1 MNNNNSVLNSQQKMV
16 LSDIDSVLLST
27 RMLLCN
33 ESNNNNNSNSTITSN
48 TNTNDV
54 ENIRSDNGISD
65 NDIDDDETTTKRQ
78 KIKLT
83 LQDVNLIFGMPFFC
97 TIGTRLPFI
106 YFVIELK
113 ERYGMDMTSIALC
126 IGAFHLCRVFAII
139 GSIFATKTSHFIGT
153 IIGIGGYT
161 GLLIT
166 AGTSNVALFA
176 SCNIVTGFAESS
188 AAVFVYS
195 KQDYSTNVD
204 KMKFALSNQSAFIGV
219 AVILG
224 FFFGGIL
231 FQLWGVSGIAMA
243 GIIVLGWELLSFM
256 YYLAPKMKIDHY
268 SGNGKKSAPDADEE
282 EDDDGHENEGNN
294 FVGKSTIRASIGDT
308 VERNAMLNQFSAE
321 EAVKTTKFT
330 YLVAVVFSIESIA
343 CGYLFSIGP
352 LFIFEQFGVDQG
364 KIGTI
369 FSCASLFGTLLT
381 YIAIS
386 QKGRKLQKKYV
397 RSPYNLY
404 ILITTITLSVLGLLI
419 PNFIVQVVCIMLLIG
434 CCELFLTLLSE
445 VRETNFK
452 QHEF

>member
-1 MNNNNSVLNSQQKMV
+1 MNNNISIQTQNMRNQDVLNSQQTLV
-16 LSDIDSVLLST
+16 LTEVDKLLLST
-27 RMLLCN
+27 RLLLCN
-33 ESNNNNNSNSTITSN
+33 ENNNTPTISTSN
-48 TNTNDV
+48 TNTNAD
-54 ENIRSDNGISD
+54 NIIDNSSDSD
-65 NDIDDDETTTKRQ
+65 EDKTTTRQ

-83 LQDVNLIFGMPFFC
+83 LQDVNLIFAMPFFC

-113 ERYGMDMTSIALC
+113 SRYEMDMTSIALC
-126 IGAFHLCRVFAII
+126 VGAFHLCRVFAII

-153 IIGIGGYT
+153 VIGIGGYT
-161 GLLIT
+161 GLLLS
-166 AGTSNVALFA
+166 AGTTNVVLFA
-176 SCNIVTGFAESS
+176 SFNILSGFAESS

-195 KQDYSTNVD
+195 KQEYSMDVD

-224 FFFGGIL
+224 FFFGGVL
-231 FQLWGVSGIAMA
+231 FQVWGVSGIAVA
-243 GIIVLGWELLSFM
+243 GVISLVLELLSLL
-256 YYLAPKMKIDHY
+256 YYLVTKFDDDD
-268 SGNGKKSAPDADEE
+268 GKCKQSAPDDNNDKDE
-282 EDDDGHENEGNN
+282 HENQTNKLGR
-294 FVGKSTIRASIGDT
+294 STIVSSIGDT
-308 VERNAMLNQFSAE
+308 ARRNSMLNLFSAE
-321 EAVKTTKFT
+321 EAVTTNKFT
-330 YLVAVVFSIESIA
+330 YLVAMVFSVESIA

-381 YIAIS
+381 YISIS
-386 QKGRKLQKKYV
+386 QKGRNLQKKYV

-404 ILITTITLSVLGLLI
+404 FLIMTITLSVLGLLI
-419 PNFIVQVVCIMLLIG
+419 PNFIIQVVCIMLLIG

>member
-1 MNNNNSVLNSQQKMV
+1 MNNNISIQTQNMRNQDVLNSQQTLV
-16 LSDIDSVLLST
+16 LTEVDKLLLST
-27 RMLLCN
+27 RLLLCN
-33 ESNNNNNSNSTITSN
+33 ENNNTPTISTSN
-48 TNTNDV
+48 TNTNAD
-54 ENIRSDNGISD
+54 NIIDNSSDSD
-65 NDIDDDETTTKRQ
+65 EDKTTTRQ

-83 LQDVNLIFGMPFFC
+83 LQDVNLIFAMPFFC

-113 ERYGMDMTSIALC
+113 SRYEMDMTSIALFV
-126 IGAFHLCRVFAII
+126 GAFHLCRVFAII

-153 IIGIGGYT
+153 VIGIGGYT
-161 GLLIT
+161 GLLLS
-166 AGTSNVALFA
+166 AGTTNVVLFA
-176 SCNIVTGFAESS
+176 SFNILSGFAESS

-195 KQDYSTNVD
+195 KQEYSMDVD

-231 FQLWGVSGIAMA
+231 FQVWGVSGIAVA
-243 GIIVLGWELLSFM
+243 GVISLVLELLSLL
-256 YYLAPKMKIDHY
+256 YYLVTKFDDDD
-268 SGNGKKSAPDADEE
+268 GKCKQSAPDDNKDKDE
-282 EDDDGHENEGNN
+282 HENQTNKLGR
-294 FVGKSTIRASIGDT
+294 STIVSSIGDT
-308 VERNAMLNQFSAE
+308 ARRNSMLNLFSAE
-321 EAVKTTKFT
+321 EAVTTNKFT
-330 YLVAVVFSIESIA
+330 YLVAMVFSVESIA

-381 YIAIS
+381 YISIS
-386 QKGRKLQKKYV
+386 QKGRNLQKKYV

-404 ILITTITLSVLGLLI
+404 FLIMTITLSVLGLLI

>member
-1 MNNNNSVLNSQQKMV
+1 M
-16 LSDIDSVLLST
+16 
-27 RMLLCN
+27 
-33 ESNNNNNSNSTITSN
+33 E
-48 TNTNDV
+48 
-54 ENIRSDNGISD
+54 
-65 NDIDDDETTTKRQ
+65 
-78 KIKLT
+78 
-83 LQDVNLIFGMPFFC
+83 
-97 TIGTRLPFI
+97 
-106 YFVIELK
+106 
-113 ERYGMDMTSIALC
+113 MTSIAVF

-153 IIGIGGYT
+153 VIGIGGYT
-161 GLLIT
+161 GLLLS
-166 AGTSNVALFA
+166 AGTTNVVLFA
-176 SCNIVTGFAESS
+176 SFNILSGFAESS

-195 KQDYSTNVD
+195 KQEYSMDVD

-231 FQLWGVSGIAMA
+231 FQVWGVSGIAVA
-243 GIIVLGWELLSFM
+243 GVISLVLELLSLL
-256 YYLAPKMKIDHY
+256 YYLVTKFDDDD
-268 SGNGKKSAPDADEE
+268 GKCKQSAPDDNKDKDE
-282 EDDDGHENEGNN
+282 HENQTNKLGR
-294 FVGKSTIRASIGDT
+294 STIVSSIGDT
-308 VERNAMLNQFSAE
+308 ARRNSMLNLFSAE
-321 EAVKTTKFT
+321 EAVTTNKFT
-330 YLVAVVFSIESIA
+330 YLVAMVFSVESIA

-381 YIAIS
+381 YISIS
-386 QKGRKLQKKYV
+386 QKGRNLQKKYV

-404 ILITTITLSVLGLLI
+404 FLIMTITLSVLGLLI

>member
-1 MNNNNSVLNSQQKMV
+1 MNNNISIQTQNMRNQDVLNSQQTLV
-16 LSDIDSVLLST
+16 LTEVDKLLLST
-27 RMLLCN
+27 RLLLCN
-33 ESNNNNNSNSTITSN
+33 ENNNTPTISTSN
-48 TNTNDV
+48 TNTNAD
-54 ENIRSDNGISD
+54 NIIDNSSDSD
-65 NDIDDDETTTKRQ
+65 EDKTTTRQ

-83 LQDVNLIFGMPFFC
+83 LQDVNLIFAMPFFC

-113 ERYGMDMTSIALC
+113 SRYEMDMTSIAVC
-126 IGAFHLCRVFAII
+126 TGAFHLCRVFAII

-153 IIGIGGYT
+153 VIGIGGYT
-161 GLLIT
+161 GLLLS
-166 AGTSNVALFA
+166 AGTTNVVLFA
-176 SCNIVTGFAESS
+176 SFNILSGFAESS

-195 KQDYSTNVD
+195 KQEYSMDVD

-231 FQLWGVSGIAMA
+231 FQVWGVSGIAVA
-243 GIIVLGWELLSFM
+243 GVISLVLELLSLL
-256 YYLAPKMKIDHY
+256 YYLVTKFDDDD
-268 SGNGKKSAPDADEE
+268 GKCKQSAPDDNKDKDE
-282 EDDDGHENEGNN
+282 HENQTNKLGR
-294 FVGKSTIRASIGDT
+294 STIVSSIGDT
-308 VERNAMLNQFSAE
+308 ARRNSMLNLFSAE
-321 EAVKTTKFT
+321 EAVTTNKFT
-330 YLVAVVFSIESIA
+330 YLVAMVFSVESIA

-381 YIAIS
+381 YISIS
-386 QKGRKLQKKYV
+386 QKGRNLQKKYV

-404 ILITTITLSVLGLLI
+404 FLIMTITLSVLGLLI

>member
-1 MNNNNSVLNSQQKMV
+1 
-16 LSDIDSVLLST
+16 
-27 RMLLCN
+27 MLLCN
-33 ESNNNNNSNSTITSN
+33 ENNNTPTISTSN
-48 TNTNDV
+48 TNTNAD
-54 ENIRSDNGISD
+54 NIIDNSSDSD
-65 NDIDDDETTTKRQ
+65 EDKTTTRQ

-83 LQDVNLIFGMPFFC
+83 LQDVNLIFAMPFFC

-113 ERYGMDMTSIALC
+113 SRYEMDMTSIALC
-126 IGAFHLCRVFAII
+126 VGAFHLCRVFAII

-153 IIGIGGYT
+153 VIGIGGYT
-161 GLLIT
+161 GLLLS
-166 AGTSNVALFA
+166 AGTTNVVLFA
-176 SCNIVTGFAESS
+176 SFNILSGFAESS

-195 KQDYSTNVD
+195 KQEYSMDVD

-231 FQLWGVSGIAMA
+231 FQVWGVSGIAVA
-243 GIIVLGWELLSFM
+243 GVISLVLELLSLL
-256 YYLAPKMKIDHY
+256 YYLVTKFDDDD
-268 SGNGKKSAPDADEE
+268 GKCKQSAPDDNNDKDE
-282 EDDDGHENEGNN
+282 HENQTNKLGR
-294 FVGKSTIRASIGDT
+294 STIVSSIGDT
-308 VERNAMLNQFSAE
+308 ARRNSMLNLFSAE
-321 EAVKTTKFT
+321 EAVTTNKFT
-330 YLVAVVFSIESIA
+330 YLVAMVFSVESIA

-381 YIAIS
+381 YISIS
-386 QKGRKLQKKYV
+386 QKGRNLQKKYV

-404 ILITTITLSVLGLLI
+404 FLIMTITLSVLGLLI
-419 PNFIVQVVCIMLLIG
+419 PNFIIQVVCIMLLIG

>member
-1 MNNNNSVLNSQQKMV
+1 MNNNISIQTQNMRNQDVLNSQQTLV
-16 LSDIDSVLLST
+16 LTEVDKLLLST
-27 RMLLCN
+27 RLLLCN
-33 ESNNNNNSNSTITSN
+33 ENNNTPTISTSN
-48 TNTNDV
+48 TNTNAD
-54 ENIRSDNGISD
+54 NIIDNSSDSD
-65 NDIDDDETTTKRQ
+65 EDKTTTRQ

-83 LQDVNLIFGMPFFC
+83 LQDVNLIFAMPFFC

-113 ERYGMDMTSIALC
+113 SRYEMDMTSIAVF

-153 IIGIGGYT
+153 VIGIGGYT
-161 GLLIT
+161 GLLLS
-166 AGTSNVALFA
+166 AGTTNVVLFA
-176 SCNIVTGFAESS
+176 SFNILSGFAESS

-195 KQDYSTNVD
+195 KQEYSMDVD

-231 FQLWGVSGIAMA
+231 FQVWGVSGIAVA
-243 GIIVLGWELLSFM
+243 GVISLVLELLSLL
-256 YYLAPKMKIDHY
+256 YYLVTKFDDDD
-268 SGNGKKSAPDADEE
+268 GKCKQSAPDDNKDKDE
-282 EDDDGHENEGNN
+282 HENQTNKLGR
-294 FVGKSTIRASIGDT
+294 STIVSSIGDT
-308 VERNAMLNQFSAE
+308 ARRNSMLNLFSAE
-321 EAVKTTKFT
+321 EAVTTNKFT
-330 YLVAVVFSIESIA
+330 YLVAMVFSVESIA

-381 YIAIS
+381 YISIS
-386 QKGRKLQKKYV
+386 QKGRNLQKKYV

-404 ILITTITLSVLGLLI
+404 FLIMTITLSVLGLLI